1 MTAPATALPTGFAT
15 EIDGAAALVVGYVHG
30 FPRHPQR
37 GALVQPFAGAQTS
50 VSEAGVIGVP
60 LYALVSVD
68 WATEVTTIE
77 PGGRTRTVFAKGWL
91 GTPQGTTWYL
101 HPAEHHADLGVYV
114 LDTEARYAASGRDA
128 EVPARVRAA
137 IRSWG
142 FGGTE
147 GVPARVAVHNFAL

>member
-1 MTAPATALPTGFAT
+1 MTASITALPAGVAA
-15 EIDGAAALVVGYVHG
+15 EVDGAAALVVGYLHA

-37 GALVQPFAGAQTS
+37 GALVQPFGGAQTS
-50 VSEAGVIGVP
+50 VSETGVIGVP

-77 PGGRTRTVFAKGWL
+77 PGGRTRTVFATGWP

-101 HPAEHHADLGVYV
+101 YPAEHHADLGIYV
-114 LDTEARYAASGRDA
+114 LDTEARYAASGRAA
-128 EVPARVRAA
+128 EVPARVRESV
-137 IRSWG
+137 RSWG
-142 FGGTE
+142 FGGDE

>member
-1 MTAPATALPTGFAT
+1 MTASLTALPTGVAA
-15 EIDGAAALVVGYVHG
+15 EVDGAAALVVGYLHA

-37 GALVQPFAGAQTS
+37 GALVQPLRGAQTS
-50 VSEAGVIGVP
+50 VSETGVIGVP

-77 PGGRTRTVFAKGWL
+77 PGGRTRTVFATGRL

-101 HPAEHHADLGVYV
+101 HPVAHRADLGLYV
-114 LDTEARYAASGRDA
+114 LDPDSRYAASGRDA

-137 IRSWG
+137 VRSWG
-142 FGGTE
+142 FGGAE
-147 GVPARVAVHNFAL
+147 EVPARVAVHNFVL

>member
-1 MTAPATALPTGFAT
+1 MTASITALPTGFAA
-15 EIDGAAALVVGYVHG
+15 EVDGAAALVVGYLHA

-37 GALVQPFAGAQTS
+37 GALVQPFGGAQTS

-77 PGGRTRTVFAKGWL
+77 SGGCTRTVFATGRL
-91 GTPQGTTWYL
+91 GTPQGTTSYL
-101 HPAEHHADLGVYV
+101 HPVTRRADLGLYV

-128 EVPARVRAA
+128 EVSTRVRAA
-137 IRSWG
+137 VRSWG
-142 FGGTE
+142 FGGAE
-147 GVPARVAVHNFAL
+147 GVPSRVPVHNAAL

>member
-1 MTAPATALPTGFAT
+1 MTASITALPTGFAA
-15 EIDGAAALVVGYVHG
+15 EIDGATALIVGYVHG
-30 FPRHPQR
+30 FPHHPQR
-37 GALVQPFAGAQTS
+37 GALVQPFGGAQTS
-50 VSEAGVIGVP
+50 ASETGVIGEP

-68 WATEVTTIE
+68 WAAEVTTIE
-77 PGGRTRTVFAKGWL
+77 PGGRTQTVFATGWL

-101 HPAEHHADLGVYV
+101 HPVAHRADLGLYV
-114 LDTEARYAASGRDA
+114 LDTEVRYAASGRDA

-142 FGGTE
+142 FGGAE